1 MDATYIVTVFVVLD
15 DLYRLCGGKAKY
27 RPKMLPSEIV
37 LVAVV
42 AAKYYQNN
50 LERAL
55 LLLAQTGYIPHE
67 RRLSVSRFN
76 RQLHQHA
83 ELLELGLAVLMELA
97 CEGELFILDSEP
109 VPVCKRKRAR
119 RCRKVRGAIYCGY
132 CAAKDEKYFGWKL
145 HLVCTPHG
153 IPVNFTLLPA
163 ALHDLTPL
171 YELTYDLPLDCRV
184 LGDKGYNSDKDEMWL
199 AEERLRLIPIRRRN
213 MKNQHTWA
221 DEYDL
226 RKHRRIIETINSQC
240 ESMGLPR
247 LRARTRHG
255 FEVKVHAS
263 LFALYFTRTL
273 AQDEDQL

>member
-15 DLYRLCGGKAKY
+15 DMYQTFGQPVKY
-27 RPKMLPSEIV
+27 RPKLLPPEVV

-42 AAKYYQNN
+42 AAKYFQNH

-55 LLLAQTGYIPHE
+55 LLLIQTGYIAPI
-67 RRLSVSRFN
+67 SVSRFN

-83 ELLELGLAVLMELA
+83 DLLELGLTVLMELA
-97 CEGELFILDSEP
+97 REGELFILDSEP
-109 VPVCKRKRAR
+109 LPVCKRKRAR
-119 RCRKVRGAIYCGY
+119 RCRKVRGALYCGY

-153 IPVNFTLLPA
+153 VPVNFTLLPA

-171 YELTYDLPLDCRV
+171 YELTYDLPPDSRV
-184 LGDKGYNSDKDEMWL
+184 LGDKGYNSADDEQWL
-199 AEERLRLIPIRRRN
+199 AHEVHLIPIRKRN
-213 MKNQHTWA
+213 MKNQHDWA

-226 RKHRRIIETINSQC
+226 RTHRRIIETVNSQS
-240 ESMGLPR
+240 ESMGLQR
-247 LRARTRHG
+247 LRARTRSG

-263 LFALYFTRTL
+263 LLALYFTRSL
-273 AQDEDQL
+273 VDEDDSN

>member
-1 MDATYIVTVFVVLD
+1 MDANYIITVYVVLD
-15 DLYRLCGGKAKY
+15 DIARTFGGTVKY

-37 LVAVV
+37 LVAIV

-55 LLLAQTGYIPHE
+55 LLLAETGYIPPA
-67 RRLSVSRFN
+67 RRLSISRFN

-83 ELLELGLAVLMELA
+83 DLLELGLTVLMELA
-97 CEGELFILDSEP
+97 REGEVLSLDSEP

-132 CAAKDEKYFGWKL
+132 CAAKDEHYVGWKV
-145 HLVCTPHG
+145 HLLCTPQG
-153 IPVNFTLLPA
+153 VPVNFTLMPA

-171 YELTYDLPLDCRV
+171 YELTYDLPPESRV
-184 LGDKGYNSDKDEMWL
+184 LGDKGYNSAKDEQWL
-199 AEERLRLIPIRRRN
+199 AADGVRLIPIRRRN
-213 MKNQHTWA
+213 MKHQHGWA

-226 RKHRRIIETINSQC
+226 RKHRRIIETLNSQC

-247 LRARTRHG
+247 LRARTRPG
-255 FEVKVHAS
+255 FELKVHAS
-263 LFALYFTRTL
+263 LLALWFTRSL
-273 AQDEDQL
+273 AEHDD